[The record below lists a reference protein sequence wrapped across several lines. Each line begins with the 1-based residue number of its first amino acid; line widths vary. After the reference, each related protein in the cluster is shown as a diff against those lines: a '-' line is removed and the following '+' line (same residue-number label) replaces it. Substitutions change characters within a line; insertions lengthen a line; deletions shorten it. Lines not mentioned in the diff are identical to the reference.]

1 MKNSLKFS
9 KFVWIGLIIV
19 IYALFQ
25 QFGIHQS
32 LTTIKPAGTLLPERL
47 AEMET
52 ADGPIIPIPTE
63 IKLDAN
69 TVRLGER
76 LFHDRILSSD
86 KSVSCADCHD
96 LAAGGVDWRM
106 KSIGAHGKLG
116 PINAP
121 TVFNVNFNF
130 RLMWNGKFETLEDQ
144 LDKLIANPVV
154 FDMDWPRIV
163 NRLKS
168 SPEYTSA
175 FNAIY
180 ADGISKETITNAM
193 VTLYILSGPRFAL
206 KPNFFL
212 LNRFLQEI

>member
-96 LAAGGVDWRM
+96 LAAGGVD
-106 KSIGAHGKLG
+106 
-116 PINAP
+116 
-121 TVFNVNFNF
+121 
-130 RLMWNGKFETLEDQ
+130 
-144 LDKLIANPVV
+144 
-154 FDMDWPRIV
+154 
-163 NRLKS
+163 
-168 SPEYTSA
+168 
-175 FNAIY
+175 
-180 ADGISKETITNAM
+180 
-193 VTLYILSGPRFAL
+193 
-206 KPNFFL
+206 
-212 LNRFLQEI
+212 